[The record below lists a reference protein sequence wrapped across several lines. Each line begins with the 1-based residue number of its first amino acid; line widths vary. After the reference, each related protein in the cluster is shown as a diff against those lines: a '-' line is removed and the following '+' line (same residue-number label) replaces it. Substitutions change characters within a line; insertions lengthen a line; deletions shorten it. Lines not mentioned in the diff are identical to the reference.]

1 MYNTDSL
8 HPEQLCGVKMYSHQN
23 QIHMK
28 KLLLATLTMFMLFS
42 IIPVQLQAGVETR
55 SVPATPAPV
64 PAEITVMLNRLDE
77 IHAMDLSSL
86 GKTEKK
92 ELRKEVRT
100 IKSDLRAANEGVY
113 LSAGAIIIIILLL
126 ILIL

>member
-1 MYNTDSL
+1 
-8 HPEQLCGVKMYSHQN
+8 
-23 QIHMK
+23 MK
-28 KLLLATLTMFMLFS
+28 KLLLATMTMFMLFS
-42 IIPVQLQAGVETR
+42 MLPVQLHAGVESR
-55 SVPATPAPV
+55 NVPATPASV
-64 PAEITVMLNRLDE
+64 PAEVTVMLNRLDE

-92 ELRKEVRT
+92 ELRNEVRA
-100 IKSDLRAANEGVY
+100 IKSDLRAASEGVY